1 MKIGGFIME
10 ERKRRHFDV
19 RFLIGLLIIGAGVI
33 LLLDRLGVEMNFRVW
48 DFWPVLLIV
57 LGLGKLLQPKPF
69 RGVFWGLILTGVGTL
84 FLLNN
89 LGHIDFWFD
98 DLWAVLLIIVGFEIL
113 RGGFFKH
120 KRSRVCCSDSDK
132 EGGESEV
139 FAFFGSGSY
148 DLDTDYIN
156 VSAVLGGGEYNFT
169 NQKLKGGKASA
180 VMGGCELDLRNAEME
195 EDSMVFEANAVMGG
209 IDLRIPT
216 HWEVVMRG
224 VPVLGAVEDKTK
236 PQNPTKKL
244 IVKGSAV
251 MGAVELKN

>member
-1 MKIGGFIME
+1 ME
-10 ERKRRHFDV
+10 ERKKRHFDV
-19 RFLIGLLIIGAGVI
+19 RLVIGLLIIGAGVI
-33 LLLDRLGVEMNFRVW
+33 LLLDRLGVEMNFSVW

-98 DLWAVLLIIVGFEIL
+98 DLWAVLLIIIGFEIL

-120 KRSRVCCSDSDK
+120 GRARVFCSDSDK
-132 EGGESEV
+132 EDGGPGV
-139 FAFFGSGSY
+139 FSFFSGGSH
-148 DLDTDYIN
+148 DLDSDYIN
-156 VSAVLGGGEYNFT
+156 VSALLGGGEYNFS
-169 NQKLKGGKASA
+169 NQKLKGGRASA
-180 VMGGCELDLRNAEME
+180 VLGGCDLDLRGAEME
-195 EDSMVFEANAVMGG
+195 EDSMVLEANAVMGG
-209 IDLRIPT
+209 VEIRIPS
-216 HWEVVMRG
+216 HWEVAMRG

-236 PQNPTKKL
+236 PHNPTKRL
-244 IVKGSAV
+244 IIKGSAV